1 MSRFRSPVKREGA
14 ERYLLIT
21 LVGFACTVILTRLFL
36 QLTGFPQV
44 GNSILHIAHVLWG
57 GLFLF
62 VAGLLPVIFANRWA
76 YSLSALCSGIGVGLF
91 IDEVGKFITQNN
103 DYFFPFAAPV
113 IYAFF
118 LLTVMIYLQVRRP
131 TKLDSRA
138 ELYQSLDQI
147 MELIENDLDA
157 AEHADLE
164 RRLTRVIAAP
174 EYPEHARLAEA
185 LLAVLNSDTLHI
197 VDPPLNTWRQ
207 VIERLKVFEKRVFTE
222 RRFRLLLV
230 VGLAFAGMSSLI
242 ELVVF
247 GSALFAPEFLEQLV
261 TSLLLSRNSLSGP
274 NSISWFLILIILSG
288 ITGLMNVI
296 GGALLFIGKTRLGSE
311 ISYLGLLIAL
321 TTVNLLL
328 FYFNQFA
335 AVSTT
340 LLEFILLVALL
351 RYRQIYLDAG
361 SSVPALVHLADK
373 QASRA
378 NIEEG

>member
-21 LVGFACTVILTRLFL
+21 LVGFACTVLLTRLFL
-36 QLTGFPQV
+36 QLTGFPQL

-131 TKLDSRA
+131 SKLDSRG
-138 ELYQSLDQI
+138 ELYHALDQI

-164 RRLTRVIAAP
+164 RRLQRVIAAP
-174 EYPEHARLAEA
+174 EYAEHARLAEA
-185 LLAVLNSDTLHI
+185 LLAVLSSDTLHI

-207 VIERLKVFEKRVFTE
+207 VIERLRAFEKRVITE
-222 RRFRLLLV
+222 RRYRLLLAI
-230 VGLAFAGMSSLI
+230 GLAFAGMSSLI

-247 GSALFAPEFLEQLV
+247 GSTLFAPEVLEQLV
-261 TSLLLSRNSLSGP
+261 TSLLLTRESVNDPTSV
-274 NSISWFLILIILSG
+274 SWFLILIVLSG
-288 ITGLMNVI
+288 VTGLMNVI
-296 GGALLFIGKTRLGSE
+296 GGALLFIGKVRLGSE

-340 LLEFILLVALL
+340 ILEFILLVALL
-351 RYRQIYLDAG
+351 RYRQIYLGAG
-361 SSVPALVHLADK
+361 SSINTLTRLADK
-373 QASRA
+373 AA
-378 NIEEG
+378 